1 MSSRA
6 VWERVRAR
14 VQRFPELLASCGEQD
29 GSYYSHPAM
38 ISLTPSNIQICLSQV
53 PGKDSATVYGKCIA
67 SNTTEHGN
75 LKKDVCAKEF
85 AMLMDC
91 FTEAAKKNVKT

>member
-1 MSSRA
+1 MEPFPQLESG
-6 VWERVRAR
+6 VVFKAR
-14 VQRFPELLASCGEQD
+14 LQADGGE
-29 GSYYSHPAM
+29 
-38 ISLTPSNIQICLSQV
+38 
-53 PGKDSATVYGKCIA
+53 ATVYGKCIA